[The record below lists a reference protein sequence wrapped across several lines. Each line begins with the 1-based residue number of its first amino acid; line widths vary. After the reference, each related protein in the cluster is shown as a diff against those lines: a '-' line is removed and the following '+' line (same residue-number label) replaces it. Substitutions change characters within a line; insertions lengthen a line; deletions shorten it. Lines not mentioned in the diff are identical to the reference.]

1 MADHPI
7 RYATPADLPRLA
19 EIERACFGRRD
30 AEDALA
36 AELTRAWARIV
47 VAERDGELAGFVN
60 FWRVADEVEV
70 LFVATAP
77 AWQRQGVARGLL
89 RHVIALVRA
98 VEPDLE
104 PWLSLQYLA
113 ALRPSEVPRLVL
125 GQGDW
130 HEPELGRFVFK
141 MRGKTS
147 ARTRQARYIVLS
159 PEAMAWLD
167 RARAGHSGGPG
178 PRWKSADGYGH
189 ALGDL
194 WADPP
199 PAGVARDPARRA
211 ALAVLRQ
218 AFRVS
223 PGVHFLRHSAFDALL
238 RARVPHAEAR
248 LLIGHAVPGSWPHY
262 SPGAWH
268 AWRGHMAHLS
278 LASTP
283 AATPVPPLTPT

>member
-98 VEPDLE
+98 DGATQALLE
-104 PWLSLQYLA
+104 V
-113 ALRPSEVPRLVL
+113 RPSNAPAVSLYR
-125 GQGDW
+125 
-130 HEPELGRFVFK
+130 
-141 MRGKTS
+141 
-147 ARTRQARYIVLS
+147 
-159 PEAMAWLD
+159 
-167 RARAGHSGGPG
+167 
-178 PRWKSADGYGH
+178 
-189 ALGDL
+189 ALGFVEV
-194 WADPP
+194 
-199 PAGVARDPARRA
+199 GRR
-211 ALAVLRQ
+211 R
-218 AFRVS
+218 
-223 PGVHFLRHSAFDALL
+223 GYYDDGEDALL
-238 RARVPHAEAR
+238 
-248 LLIGHAVPGSWPHY
+248 
-262 SPGAWH
+262 
-268 AWRGHMAHLS
+268 MS
-278 LASTP
+278 LAL
-283 AATPVPPLTPT
+283 VGG